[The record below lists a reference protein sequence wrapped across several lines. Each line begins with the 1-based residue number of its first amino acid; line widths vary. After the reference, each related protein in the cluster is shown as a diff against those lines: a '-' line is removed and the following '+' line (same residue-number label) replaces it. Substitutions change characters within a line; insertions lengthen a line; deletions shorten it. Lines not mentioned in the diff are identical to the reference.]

1 MKKIKLISIPLSV
14 IILVVFAII
23 VSSRFQYF
31 DDFKSR
37 ASANEKAALTLFGTA
52 KTGDVSATIG
62 ALKQLGGTCKSC
74 HDNFKD

>member
-1 MKKIKLISIPLSV
+1 MTLQEMLASAPGASPALG
-14 IILVVFAII
+14 APN
-23 VSSRFQYF
+23 RPWMDF
-31 DDFKSR
+31 DDFKTR
-37 ASANEKAALTLFGTA
+37 ASANEKAALTLISTA